1 MSVSHIDFI
10 SGSTQHSQDKTEQ
23 DLGLCYAYPVIDD
36 DRKTS
41 DVLAKNQATLR
52 VSNDRNSS
60 ATEDGLYVSENP
72 FTRKIIK
79 PYQLD
84 NVKQLDYESR
94 PRFRGK
100 LVEIAIREIRI
111 HPPREPHQSNDNTT
125 MIEIISVSILFRGR
139 SICRANSPF
148 NRKLFKLLIKDS
160 EYHDLSIQ
168 VHTRHGESSVLPL
181 PLPQRCNAKDY
192 KVDIDFAISD
202 SSHKIHAGI
211 VACTISLS
219 TYGSTHEPKESDEC
233 HLFRPSND
241 PNDPQNSFSLL
252 RSQRR
257 YSTSTKKVNYFLLE
271 EPTLI
276 FDIANVRATPPK
288 LSSLDS
294 KQPDIV
300 VFEQP
305 AFSLLDVS
313 FKNLFRPNRPL
324 RPSSSANHSRRHT
337 IGRTIL
343 TVTLLRGVEVPV
355 REESALVSPLLEVE
369 WGNVL
374 RVTSIADGPAPI
386 WQETIN
392 FELPKQNGEQC
403 VKFRLY
409 DQHPV
414 WGQQWLGEA
423 RIPLERHRNYQEL
436 ERWIALSPLFSPAL
450 LFGYAQASP
459 GHSHTRIY
467 VLMRLEQPG
476 NSMEANAVNA
486 LSKGVQRC
494 LAHPYKISNIETP
507 DDAARF
513 VMLLSSLPIHYG
525 PIMPRQALNVNK
537 VDHYGRAAL
546 LATLLQAFDLQS
558 YVLLGSSQISKW
570 TAYVLTIE
578 KNDVVLWDPEIGEHY
593 KLTDSRCS
601 LMKVSRLINHS
612 GIWENTQRST
622 LPHNLKYNVTIS
634 KDWRPLVPVAPSSN
648 SNRSVQTLE
657 LTVTAEEDTQM
668 KESES
673 QMEQYLRDKLSGLR
687 SALGL
692 TTIFNRH
699 AVSVLRG
706 FISDIPNDVKH
717 QLDKRDL
724 KQLFRAYHTHG
735 FVLNLRQTTLDEL
748 AEQIAATRVHN
759 ITGPVEFALACHIQR
774 YVGKTCSIWL
784 ALAILRSR

>member
-10 SGSTQHSQDKTEQ
+10 SGTTQCSEDKTERE
-23 DLGLCYAYPVIDD
+23 LNLCYAYPVIDD

-41 DVLAKNQATLR
+41 DVLAKNRNTLR
-52 VSNDRNSS
+52 VSNNGNSS
-60 ATEDGLYVSENP
+60 LKEDGLYVSENP

-79 PYQLD
+79 PYQLND
-84 NVKQLDYESR
+84 VKRLDYESR

-111 HPPREPHQSNDNTT
+111 HTPREHQSDDTT
-125 MIEIISVSILFRGR
+125 TIEIISVSILFRGR
-139 SICRANSPF
+139 SICKANSPF
-148 NRKLFKLLIKDS
+148 NRKLYKLLIRDS

-181 PLPQRCNAKDY
+181 PLPQRCNVKNH

-202 SSHKIHAGI
+202 GLHRIHAGI

-219 TYGSTHEPKESDEC
+219 IYGSTDEPKEDSRC
-233 HLFRPSND
+233 YLYRPSND
-241 PNDPQNSFSLL
+241 PNDPQNGLSLL
-252 RSQRR
+252 RPQ
-257 YSTSTKKVNYFLLE
+257 KKRPVNKKSVEYFLLE
-271 EPTLI
+271 DPALI
-276 FDIANVRATPPK
+276 FISDVSVTARK
-288 LSSLDS
+288 LSPPES
-294 KQPDIV
+294 KAPDIV
-300 VFEQP
+300 VTEQP

-324 RPSSSANHSRRHT
+324 RPSSSAHHSRHHT

-343 TVTLLRGVEVPV
+343 TVTVLRGVEVPV

-369 WGNVL
+369 WGNVV
-374 RVTSIADGPAPI
+374 RTTSVADGPAPI
-386 WQETIN
+386 WQETVHL
-392 FELPKQNGEQC
+392 ELPRQTGEHC

-423 RIPLERHRNYQEL
+423 RVPLERHRNYQEL

-459 GHSHTRIY
+459 GQSHTRIY

-476 NSMEANAVNA
+476 NSMEANAIDT
-486 LSKGVQRC
+486 LSKGIQRC
-494 LAHPYKISNIETP
+494 LAHPYQISGIEIP
-507 DDAARF
+507 DDAARL
-513 VMLLSSLPIHYG
+513 VMLLSSLPIYYG
-525 PIMPRQALNVNK
+525 PVTPRQALNVNK
-537 VDHYGRAAL
+537 VDHYGRAVL
-546 LATLLQAFDLQS
+546 LATLLQAFGLQS

-570 TAYVLTIE
+570 TAYVLTTE
-578 KNDVVLWDPEIGEHY
+578 ENDVILWDPEIGEHY
-593 KLTDSRCS
+593 KLSDSRCT
-601 LMKVSRLINHS
+601 LMKVFRLINYS
-612 GIWENTQRST
+612 SIWENTQRST
-622 LPHNLKYNVTIS
+622 LPHNLKYNVAIS
-634 KDWRPLVPVAPSSN
+634 KDWRPLVPVATSSSN
-648 SNRSVQTLE
+648 NRSVQTLE
-657 LTVTAEEDTQM
+657 LTVTAEEDAQI
-668 KESES
+668 KESAS
-673 QMEQYLRDKLSGLR
+673 QMEQHLRDKLSGLR
-687 SALGL
+687 SALGS

-706 FISDIPNDVKH
+706 FISDIPNDVKY

-748 AEQIAATRVHN
+748 TEQIAATKVHN
-759 ITGPVEFALACHIQR
+759 ITGPVEFALVCHIKR
-774 YVGKTCSIWL
+774 YVGKVCSIWL
-784 ALAILRSR
+784 AVAILRNR